1 MPYCKYCG
9 SVVDS
14 DAVFC
19 TECGKRIGATAPPV
33 KKAPKEEPIE
43 EVVTVRGGTIAA
55 EDVLKPDLEKTQEYM
70 ARVTRYR
77 MAMIM
82 LNQCYNEIEEW
93 TDYDLEMWA
102 EMEEVM
108 RKKYEL
114 PEISIFRYMKPERI
128 EKPQV
133 EQQSKRR
140 RNKSYNK
147 KDTEYWEKFEKK
159 KSESDGVK

>member
-9 SVVDS
+9 SVIDS

-19 TECGKRIGATAPPV
+19 TECGKRIIAESPLVQEVHTV
-33 KKAPKEEPIE
+33 EPKE
-43 EVVTVRGGTIAA
+43 EVVTVRGGTIAV

-70 ARVTRYR
+70 ARVTKYR

-82 LNQCYNEIEEW
+82 LNQCYNEKEEW
-93 TDYDLEMWA
+93 TDYDLEMWT
-102 EMEEVM
+102 ELEEVM

-133 EQQSKRR
+133 EQQPKRR
-140 RNKSYNK
+140 RNRSYNK
-147 KDTEYWEKFEKK
+147 KDTEYWQKFEKK
-159 KSESDGVK
+159 KEE